1 MKQTIILSGGLGNQ
15 MFQYAFFLSMKA
27 KGKSCSLDT
36 TLFQTNKMHNGFE
49 LKSVFDIPD
58 SPNQA
63 SALHSLLIKMLRRY
77 KPKSILTID
86 EPYTFC
92 PDALESKKS
101 FLMGDW
107 LSPKY
112 FESIKDVVVI
122 AYRFHNICN
131 KNVDTANEMH
141 GNNSVSIHIRRGD
154 YLKLPYYCVCNENYY
169 RQAIE
174 QIKDRVDNPIFYVFS
189 NEPSWCDS
197 FMKEFRVNFKI
208 VNWNQGKDSY
218 QDMYLMTQCKHNIIA
233 NSTFSWWGAWLNNNT
248 DKIIVAPSKWFKN
261 SEHNINCKEWL
272 LIDTSK

>member
-1 MKQTIILSGGLGNQ
+1 
-15 MFQYAFFLSMKA
+15 
-27 KGKSCSLDT
+27 
-36 TLFQTNKMHNGFE
+36 
-49 LKSVFDIPD
+49 
-58 SPNQA
+58 
-63 SALHSLLIKMLRRY
+63 
-77 KPKSILTID
+77 
-86 EPYTFC
+86 
-92 PDALESKKS
+92 
-101 FLMGDW
+101 MGDW

-112 FESIKDVVVI
+112 FESIKDVVVN
-122 AYRFHNICN
+122 AYRFHNIGN

-218 QDMYLMTQCKHNIIA
+218 QDMYLMTQCKHNIIGGEHGLTIILIRSLWHQA
-233 NSTFSWWGAWLNNNT
+233 NGS
-248 DKIIVAPSKWFKN
+248 KIVSIILTVKN
-261 SEHNINCKEWL
+261 GF
-272 LIDTSK
+272 

>member
-36 TLFQTNKMHNGFE
+36 ALFQTNKMHNGFE
-49 LKSVFDIPD
+49 LKSVFDIPET
-58 SPNQA
+58 PNQT

-86 EPYTFC
+86 KPYTFC

-112 FESIKDVVVI
+112 FESIKDVVVNV
-122 AYRFHNICN
+122 YRFHNIGS

-154 YLKLPYYCVCNENYY
+154 YLKLPYYSVCNENYY

-197 FMKEFRVNFKI
+197 FMKEFGVNFKI

-272 LIDTSK
+272 LIDPSK

>member
-1 MKQTIILSGGLGNQ
+1 M
-15 MFQYAFFLSMKA
+15 
-27 KGKSCSLDT
+27 
-36 TLFQTNKMHNGFE
+36 
-49 LKSVFDIPD
+49 D
-58 SPNQA
+58 S
-63 SALHSLLIKMLRRY
+63 K
-77 KPKSILTID
+77 
-86 EPYTFC
+86 
-92 PDALESKKS
+92 
-101 FLMGDW
+101 
-107 LSPKY
+107 
-112 FESIKDVVVI
+112 
-122 AYRFHNICN
+122 
-131 KNVDTANEMH
+131 
-141 GNNSVSIHIRRGD
+141 
-154 YLKLPYYCVCNENYY
+154 YY